1 MTGKVSYLSRKQ
13 EIHFIHVI
21 QKIAAGFKLDAQYKQ
36 ILWISCIMC
45 SVLSHF
51 SFAISTSVNFGLR

>member
-1 MTGKVSYLSRKQ
+1 MCQMTGEVSYLSRKQ

-21 QKIAAGFKLDAQYKQ
+21 QKIAAGFKLDAQYEQ

-45 SVLSHF
+45 SVLS
-51 SFAISTSVNFGLR
+51 NF